1 MNKEERKL
9 CKSVLERTKV
19 GKIIWQAEG
28 KYSLIDSFI
37 TKIDGLDL
45 RIGYNVRRYSD
56 GGSSRDY
63 WLDVRN
69 GEGATRLV
77 QDSGLFRPNP
87 LREIFEFLRDKK
99 RSEEKARETAT
110 RNRLTA
116 KLAAKLSLSKNTANP
131 PA

>member
-99 RSEEKARETAT
+99 RSEEKDRETSIK
-110 RNRLTA
+110 NRLTS

>member
-77 QDSGLFRPNP
+77 QDSGLFKPNP
-87 LREIFEFLRDKK
+87 SREIFEFLRDKK